1 MIKDLSVKV
10 GPQFYRYSEGAIDLI
25 PEVLQEFEASRVLIV
40 HGTISWEKAK
50 PYLTKVVE
58 AKPEFFYEQY
68 NGECSYN
75 EGRRMAAIIKE
86 RNIDFVIGV
95 GGGKLTDLVLYA
107 CHLGNTPFG
116 VVPTLASN
124 CAPWT
129 PLSVMYKDNGL
140 AEGKTEHV
148 KRQAAFLITDPAL
161 VIDAP
166 MNYFVAGIA
175 DTLAKWYES
184 DLILEQAEFQDEPFL
199 RMARFA
205 ARMCNESLLLESE
218 KALEDMRGGLISE
231 EFVHVS
237 EIIFAIAG
245 LVGGLGDRYARN
257 TAAHAIH
264 DAISAHLPAV
274 HHYLHGEKVAYGI
287 FYQLALEKK
296 WSVIDELMPL
306 YDTLQLP
313 KSLTEMGVYPMS
325 EEALSNV
332 VQLINGKAKVHLLPL
347 EINEDT
353 LTTALIDLENYIH
366 SQGGSKEWK
375 HYQYG
380 KV

>member
-1 MIKDLSVKV
+1 MIKDLNVKV
-10 GPQFYRYSEGAIDLI
+10 GPQFYHYSEGAIDII
-25 PEVLQEFEASRVLIV
+25 PAVLQEFGARRVLIV
-40 HGTISWEKAK
+40 HGTISWEKAN

-58 AKPEFFYEQY
+58 AEPEFYYEQY
-68 NGECSYN
+68 SGECSYN
-75 EGRRMAAIIKE
+75 EGRRIADIIKQ

-95 GGGKLTDLVLYA
+95 GGGKLSDLVLYA
-107 CHLGNTPFG
+107 SHLANTQFG
-116 VVPTLASN
+116 LIPTLASN

-129 PLSVMYKDNGL
+129 PLSVMYKENGL

-166 MNYFVAGIA
+166 INYFVAGIA

-184 DLILEQAEFQDEPFL
+184 DLILEQEQFQNEPFL
-199 RMARFA
+199 QMARYA
-205 ARMCNESLLLESE
+205 AQMCNESLLIESE
-218 KALEDMRGGLISE
+218 KALEDMKAGVVTE

-237 EIIFAIAG
+237 EIIIAIAG

-257 TAAHAIH
+257 TAAHSIH
-264 DAISAHLPAV
+264 DAISAYLPEV
-274 HHYLHGEKVAYGI
+274 HRYLHGEKVAYGI

-296 WSVIDELMPL
+296 WSAIDELMPL

-325 EEALSNV
+325 DETLSDV
-332 VQLINGKAKVHLLPL
+332 VQLINGKAKVHLLPM
-347 EINEDT
+347 EINENT
-353 LTTALIDLENYIH
+353 LTTALINLENYIH
-366 SQGGSKEWK
+366 S
-375 HYQYG
+375 
-380 KV
+380 